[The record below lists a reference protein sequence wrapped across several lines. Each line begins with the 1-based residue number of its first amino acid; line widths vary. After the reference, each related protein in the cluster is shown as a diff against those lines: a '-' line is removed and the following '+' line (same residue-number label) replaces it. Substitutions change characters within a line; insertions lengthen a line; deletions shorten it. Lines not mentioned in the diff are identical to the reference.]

1 MERVDKAR
9 KNKKKNKEV
18 ESFQLLPLKDLDEK
32 DYLYG
37 YLYFSGIDS
46 WNLQKEIHNA
56 TGYLSTHHPIYT
68 CETVVRYL
76 RDKGINVE
84 FLEPKDIVTLY
95 I

>member
-1 MERVDKAR
+1 MEKVNKAR

-18 ESFQLLPLKDLDEK
+18 EPFQLLPLKDCDEK
-32 DYLYG
+32 DYLHG

-68 CETVVRYL
+68 CETVVKYL

-84 FLEPKDIVTLY
+84 FLEPRDIINLY